1 MPTVGGTGSA
11 SGHSTIKHDVTPGSQ
26 NRFGIQMAG
35 FPHTQPLSKRS
46 PFARMGT
53 GITLCLA
60 LLATVL
66 SAAASGQ
73 ALTCDGKVA
82 TIVGTEGN
90 DRIYGTD
97 GDDVIVALGGIDII
111 RSFDGKDTICGGEG
125 RDRIYAGRGA
135 DVIFGEGQNDRI
147 LGQAGADIISGGPG
161 RDTLLGGG
169 GNDDISAG
177 GGNDK
182 RIEGGPGAD
191 TLNGG
196 SGNDRCAVEADD
208 DGKRCELDLNGTPTD
223 DGGGD
228 SSGGGG
234 SDDPPQDPDLAQLYS
249 IIEGQILPNWG
260 ANNPWI
266 VEAWN
271 YIDANGTVAV
281 DQTFPGGYVET
292 TCRTTSFNS
301 FTKCEALT
309 MTIGKNAMTAD
320 VIIHELAHVYERTTD
335 LPTNRSALAVAL
347 LYIEETYPDS
357 SCPSAELIADA
368 MLHLAKPDAYLP
380 YWRNCAGVPAT
391 PSADDEAVLAAGLSG
406 VDPAWFT
413 ATFANGAQAWSAI
426 VASPD
431 KYELAGGLA
440 DFFGGYCSTSHTNE
454 VLFGYASDDNPY
466 SDGGC

>member
-1 MPTVGGTGSA
+1 MAGYP
-11 SGHSTIKHDVTPGSQ
+11 HSKPLANRSIAA
-26 NRFGIQMAG
+26 RFGTAVTICVAM
-35 FPHTQPLSKRS
+35 L
-46 PFARMGT
+46 GT
-53 GITLCLA
+53 M
-60 LLATVL
+60 L

-73 ALTCDGKVA
+73 VLMCDGKEA

-97 GDDVIVALGGIDII
+97 GDDVIVSLGGIDII
-111 RSFDGKDTICGGEG
+111 RSYDGKDTICAGEG

-169 GNDDISAG
+169 GNDTISAG

-191 TLNGG
+191 SLNGG
-196 SGNDRCAVEADD
+196 SGNDRCGIEPGDS
-208 DGKRCELDLNGTPTD
+208 GKRCEYDLEGTPTGD
-223 DGGGD
+223 TGGDAGGDGDGGD
-228 SSGGGG
+228 EGGETQ
-234 SDDPPQDPDLAQLYS
+234 PDPDLAQLYS
-249 IIEGQILPNWG
+249 IIEGDIIPTWG
-260 ANNPWI
+260 PNNPWI

-292 TCRTTSFNS
+292 SCRTTSFNT

-309 MTIGKNAMTAD
+309 MTIGKNAMVAD

-335 LPTNRSALAVAL
+335 LPANRSAMSVAL
-347 LYIEETYPDS
+347 LYLEETYPDA
-357 SCPSAELIADA
+357 SCPAPELIADA
-368 MLHLAKPDAYLP
+368 MLHVAKPDAYLP
-380 YWRNCAGVPAT
+380 YWLGCSGVPST
-391 PSADDEAVLAAGLSG
+391 PTTADEAVMTAALSG

-413 ATFANGAQAWSAI
+413 GTYANGTQAWSAI

-431 KYELAGGLA
+431 KYELAGGLE
-440 DFFGGYCSTSHTNE
+440 DFFGGYCSTAHTNE
-454 VLFGYASDDNPY
+454 VLFGYETDDNPY